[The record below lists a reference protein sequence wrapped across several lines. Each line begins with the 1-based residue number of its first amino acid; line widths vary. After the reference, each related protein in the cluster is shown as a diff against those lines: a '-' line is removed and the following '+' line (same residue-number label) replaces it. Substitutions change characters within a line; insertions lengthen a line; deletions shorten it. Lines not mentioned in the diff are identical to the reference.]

1 MVATV
6 YRQANS
12 SKNCIG
18 VSAGGVPFPNRV
30 KVKVIACI
38 KVLIFKLAFRTFST
52 TVVLGKFRNFW
63 IYIGVNARK
72 I

>member
-18 VSAGGVPFPNRV
+18 VSAGVVPFPNRV

-38 KVLIFKLAFRTFST
+38 KALIFKLAFRTFST